1 MLLIGKKKRLKKK
14 QQKKQNIA
22 ALKKV
27 GITDKKVIRELKN
40 KPTAVNKIVKKKSR
54 SLIANERSELI
65 KRLGFKVSEHSAK
78 RYWSE
83 SRFNEWYNNELKK
96 RAKAEERKRKAAER
110 KARQAT
116 EPYLLIYWKEKTDTM
131 MDSSIIENLKREYKY
146 MSVEYLIKSIR
157 GFLGAKLPAEIGT
170 VSMHVVPNN
179 RRKSHKA
186 FMRNFDSLKLA
197 DMNSWLLLYEGK
209 ADLRRYK
216 ELLLSINAA
225 MRLLYDPEEKG
236 GFVGDLI
243 QKYLPQVNMK
253 TAERLA
259 KDLKWRGGF

>member
-1 MLLIGKKKRLKKK
+1 MSLIGKKKRLKKK

-27 GITDKKVIRELKN
+27 GITDKKVIKELKN
-40 KPTAVNKIVKKKSR
+40 KPATVNKIVKKKSR
-54 SLIANERSELI
+54 ILIANERSELI

-83 SRFNEWYNNELKK
+83 SRFNEWYNKELNK

-116 EPYLLIYWKEKTDTM
+116 EPYLMIYWKEKTDTM
-131 MDSSIIENLKREYKY
+131 MDANVIEDLKRSYRHV
-146 MSVEYLIKSIR
+146 SVDYLIESIR

-170 VSMHVVPNN
+170 ISMHVVPNN
-179 RRKSHKA
+179 KRKQHKA
-186 FMRNFDSLKLA
+186 FMRNFDSLRLA
-197 DMNSWLLLYEGK
+197 DMNSWILLYEGK

-216 ELLLSINAA
+216 DLLIAINAG
-225 MRLLYDPEEKG
+225 MRVLYDNEEKAQ
-236 GFVGDLI
+236 FIGDLI
-243 QKYLPQVNMK
+243 QKYLPQVNIK
-253 TAERLA
+253 TAKRLA
-259 KDLKWRGGF
+259 KDLRWRGGF